1 MSYLSP
7 KQVEVLLRPI
17 HPSRVEDLRGMSY
30 VAQHDVRAHM
40 NRIFGFARWSTQVI
54 QSEFIF
60 EEQDANNRWKAAYRA
75 TVRVEVHAPDGTVLA
90 TYEDCHVS
98 GNAPQPDR
106 AEAHALALTSAVSTA
121 FKRACT
127 NLGDQFGLSLYEKG
141 QRTAIVKSTL
151 MEYNYDGD
159 AAGSADTIE
168 GPDAAG
174 TGTSSDPDEV
184 PLSPDQIEAESMK
197 SALDEIAAEHK
208 DNDGD
213 RIMAIAA
220 FKSLVDSDWL
230 SVVIPSVGITVG
242 AYADKVATN
251 TQES

>member
-159 AAGSADTIE
+159 MAGSADTIG
-168 GPDAAG
+168 GPDTAESG
-174 TGTSSDPDEV
+174 TGTSDEPV
-184 PLSPDQIEAESMK
+184 LSEAQTEAESMK
-197 SALDEIAAEHK
+197 SALDEIADHGRRRVQVHRRLRLA
-208 DNDGD
+208 
-213 RIMAIAA
+213 
-220 FKSLVDSDWL
+220 
-230 SVVIPSVGITVG
+230 VGG
-242 AYADKVATN
+242 HP
-251 TQES
+251 